1 MTKENPEEGQEV
13 DIKYKITNAKG
24 EILDHTEG
32 RQTFKFIVGDT
43 KTVMKCISD
52 AVMTMKRNEK
62 KTIEINTEEEPN
74 MLDILGEEKKN
85 LPENKTLKMEIELE
99 RFSNVSKSLF
109 ELTDTEKYDYAQNLK
124 TEFIITYMKKD
135 YQRSLDLIKQA
146 ASAIEAI
153 NKDNKTEEI
162 NKFYITLLLNVC
174 NCMNNLKDYSN
185 TVRVGK
191 KAVEMDPNSIKAYY
205 YMGNAYAYLDEFDEA
220 KKCYDKLYELIANKT
235 DPGVVALNNL
245 ITKRRT
251 AKEENA
257 RRKYRAYLA
266 QKDK

>member
-24 EILDHTEG
+24 EILDQTEG

-135 YQRSLDLIKQA
+135 YQRSLDLITQA

-153 NKDNKTEEI
+153 NKYN
-162 NKFYITLLLNVC
+162 
-174 NCMNNLKDYSN
+174 
-185 TVRVGK
+185 R
-191 KAVEMDPNSIKAYY
+191 
-205 YMGNAYAYLDEFDEA
+205 
-220 KKCYDKLYELIANKT
+220 
-235 DPGVVALNNL
+235 
-245 ITKRRT
+245 
-251 AKEENA
+251 
-257 RRKYRAYLA
+257 
-266 QKDK
+266 